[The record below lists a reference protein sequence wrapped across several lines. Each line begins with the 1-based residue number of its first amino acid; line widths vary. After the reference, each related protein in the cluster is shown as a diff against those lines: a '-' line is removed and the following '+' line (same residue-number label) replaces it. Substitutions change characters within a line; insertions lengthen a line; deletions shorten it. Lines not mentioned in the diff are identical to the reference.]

1 VSTPRDRPRARGR
14 SRRQLRDPDPTP
26 IWAREETGTRRP
38 ARTREDIAEAA
49 VAVADAEGFDAVSMR
64 RVASELGVGTMTLY
78 HYVRSKEDLLDLM
91 SDVVFGEYLVPDA
104 AVDRGWREGL
114 SAIARATREA
124 IKRHPWSLAG
134 LRIGGP
140 GPNGMRHAEQ
150 SLAAVRTIDA
160 DPMTRMELIGLVDD
174 YVLGFAI
181 RAQFMAYRAR
191 VAGVS
196 DERWREVML
205 EYAAR
210 QLETGDFPHMQ
221 ALVESQQ
228 AAGGRPDEL
237 MPIDDDDERFERGLR
252 RVLDGIAAELAPP
265 AE

>member
-1 VSTPRDRPRARGR
+1 
-14 SRRQLRDPDPTP
+14 
-26 IWAREETGTRRP
+26 
-38 ARTREDIAEAA
+38 
-49 VAVADAEGFDAVSMR
+49 
-64 RVASELGVGTMTLY
+64 
-78 HYVRSKEDLLDLM
+78 M

-104 AVDRGWREGL
+104 ALDQGWRAGL
-114 SAIARATREA
+114 SAIARATRDA

-140 GPNGMRHAEQ
+140 GPNGMLHAEQ

-160 DPMTRMELIGLVDD
+160 DPMTKMELIGLVDD

-191 VAGVS
+191 AAGVS

-210 QLETGDFPHMQ
+210 QLASGDFPHMQ
-221 ALVESQQ
+221 ALVDAQQ
-228 AAGGRPDEL
+228 ATGGRPDEL
-237 MPIDDDDERFERGLR
+237 VAADDDEERFERGLR
-252 RVLDGIAAELAPP
+252 RVLDGIAAELAR
-265 AE
+265 AG